1 MRHISPV
8 PGDEEK
14 MVSMFIDTPGFKLPG
29 SESLMERMYFERNER
44 MADFAAAQLEKPG
57 EHFLVVGTA
66 HMVGDRG
73 VPALL
78 RERGFTI
85 EER

>member
-1 MRHISPV
+1 MPV
-8 PGDEEK
+8 
-14 MVSMFIDTPGFKLPG
+14 
-29 SESLMERMYFERNER
+29 ESIQIRGRV
-44 MADFAAAQLEKPG
+44 FAAAELEKPG

-78 RERGFTI
+78 RKRGFTI

>member
-1 MRHISPV
+1 
-8 PGDEEK
+8 

-29 SESLMERMYFERNER
+29 SESLMESMDFEPNER
-44 MADFAAAQLEKPG
+44 MADFAAAELEKPG

-66 HMVGDRG
+66 DRVGDRG

-78 RERGFTI
+78 RKRGFTI
-85 EER
+85 EEH